1 MPLPREAPSSK
12 AKRTAP
18 QASFVVSFREQRY
31 FFVSKSTFGA
41 FISSVGMSNAAISFD
56 EGYMTERQMRP
67 GKVVISVL

>member
-1 MPLPREAPSSK
+1 MPRPREAPSSK

-18 QASFVVSFREQRY
+18 QASFVSSRERRY
-31 FFVSKSTFGA
+31 CFVPKSTLGV
-41 FISSVGMSNAAISFD
+41 FISSAGMSNVAISLA